1 LIHFHLP
8 PTVGGAVLDFTVCGA
23 DRCNLERMLSDLVR
37 RTLDECA
44 LLPDSLFTAPDC
56 GCIGV
61 PIGRDRV
68 MWHALSFDG
77 MSVCVSRHAGG
88 STHECIY
95 GKGAA

>member
-1 LIHFHLP
+1 
-8 PTVGGAVLDFTVCGA
+8 
-23 DRCNLERMLSDLVR
+23 
-37 RTLDECA
+37 
-44 LLPDSLFTAPDC
+44 
-56 GCIGV
+56 
-61 PIGRDRV
+61 V